1 MVGKLRRE
9 MKQSISLQNYEGAGP
24 GGVESEER
32 RGELIMRR
40 VIEELK
46 GITPVR
52 FYGEDIA

>member
-9 MKQSISLQNYEGAGP
+9 MKQSISLQNYEGAGS

-40 VIEELK
+40 VIEEL

>member
-9 MKQSISLQNYEGAGP
+9 MKTINFFAKLRERDLVVWNLK
-24 GGVESEER
+24 R
-32 RGELIMRR
+32 RGELIMGR